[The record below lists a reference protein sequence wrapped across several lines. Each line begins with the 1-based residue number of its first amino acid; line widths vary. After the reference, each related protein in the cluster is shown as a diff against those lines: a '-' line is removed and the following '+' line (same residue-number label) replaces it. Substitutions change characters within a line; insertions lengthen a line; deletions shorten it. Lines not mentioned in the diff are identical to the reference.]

1 MMKTK
6 SILIA
11 ISLFSIPTFSIAQE
25 VKPAPNTPELIDLG
39 EKETEVEWKIM
50 ANPEDITVDQT
61 VAKFIKNAATAENN
75 SAKEKALIKRFKNL
89 LNQEPQK
96 LKIKDLSG
104 LKRVRSIQIS
114 DLGVFSYPYFKCR
127 FKNTEKGPFFEKT
140 TGSQRKSGFV
150 FANTVDTIVFLG
162 AWTVND
168 EAQRQYSG
176 LNKAKD
182 KQYDQ
187 AGVFVKRG
195 KTVLAIFPRKDN
207 RFEIYEFK

>member
-1 MMKTK
+1 MKTK
-6 SILIA
+6 NILVV
-11 ISLFSIPTFSIAQE
+11 ISLFSIPASSIGQE
-25 VKPAPNTPELIDLG
+25 VKPTPNTPELVDGG
-39 EKETEVEWKIM
+39 EEETEVEWKIM
-50 ANPEDITVDQT
+50 ANPEDMAVDQM

-75 SAKEKALIKRFKNL
+75 SAKEKEVIKRFKDL

-96 LKIKDLSG
+96 LTTKDLIG

-114 DLGVFSYPYFKCR
+114 GFGVFSYPYFKCR
-127 FKNTEKGPFFEKT
+127 FKNTETNLFFEKT

-150 FANTVDTIVFLG
+150 FSNTADTLVFLG
-162 AWTVND
+162 ARTVNN

-182 KQYDQ
+182 KQHDQ
-187 AGVFVKRG
+187 AGVFIKRG
-195 KTVLAIFPRKDN
+195 KTVLAIFPKKGN

>member
-1 MMKTK
+1 MKTK
-6 SILIA
+6 ITLILV
-11 ISLFSIPTFSIAQE
+11 SLFSIPALSTAQE
-25 VKPAPNTPELIDLG
+25 VKPAPNTPKLVGSG

-50 ANPEDITVDQT
+50 ATPEDITVDQT

-75 SAKEKALIKRFKNL
+75 NAKEKAVIKRYKDL

-96 LKIKDLSG
+96 LTTKDLSG
-104 LKRVRSIQIS
+104 LKLVRSIQIS
-114 DLGVFSYPYFKCR
+114 DSGVFSYPYFKCR
-127 FKNTEKGPFFEKT
+127 FKNTETNLFFEKT

-150 FANTVDTIVFLG
+150 FSNTEDILVFLG
-162 AWTVND
+162 AWTVNN

-182 KQYDQ
+182 KQYDR

-195 KTVLAIFPRKDN
+195 KTVLAIFPRKGN
-207 RFEIYEFK
+207 RFEIYEFR